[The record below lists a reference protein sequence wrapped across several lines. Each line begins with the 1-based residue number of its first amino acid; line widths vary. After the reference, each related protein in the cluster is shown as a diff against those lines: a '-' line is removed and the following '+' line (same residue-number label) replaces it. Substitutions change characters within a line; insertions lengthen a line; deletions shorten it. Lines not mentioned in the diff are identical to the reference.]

1 MANPFTAQSERNNNV
16 RRDLHDLS
24 FQWNGSIPFGRRNVV
39 LCQEVLPGQSFRIK
53 PTFGLRTL
61 PLVFPTQTR
70 VRAALHFFYVRNRLL
85 WKDWQDFIFH
95 TKDGLVPPTLAKS
108 SPVKFGSGS
117 LSDALG
123 VPSTIYTPTAIK
135 LSGSYVRQ
143 MTSLLVSNSPYLSY
157 PLQPRDGLTAE
168 NASNLSDDF
177 PAVIKALPNDRKTIA
192 LYVDL
197 SKLDPLTRLGHTS
210 ASVNYHILSKDVL
223 HDTVAGTGSFSSI
236 QGFYY
241 DGSGTLINSKVTIE
255 SRGILLM
262 TDQPS
267 QYYSFNFNLP
277 LLQNEGARHA
287 IILYTFK
294 NPAVAPPSSYR
305 RAGWANKNTAI
316 WEMPTSLTLS
326 GVDLSAL
333 SADNNPFLN
342 GQRPLSALPYRAV
355 EYVFNAFYRNQQ
367 IDPFKIDGVV
377 EYNKFIPTDAGGPD
391 ATDYDFHNSYWEM
404 DAFTSCLTAPQQGP
418 SPMVG
423 VYPTKKGAQ
432 QIAFKDEDG
441 NVRNVTPHMSEDGK
455 TLISMDVTDAQ
466 NDVTLLDTR
475 AAFEQ
480 GFVINDLRNVNA
492 LQKYLEMSQ
501 RKGYRYRDL
510 MAGHY
515 DVDIRYDEL
524 NYPEFLGGTAKDMYV
539 NTVVATART
548 AGTDGVAPVELGDY
562 AGTAGVAGDCA
573 PITKY
578 CDEHGFIIGILTVTP
593 VPVYTQTLKPMF
605 TRLSHLDYFTPEFA
619 NIGMQPVT
627 KDLLAPLEYYLSKD
641 RTGPI
646 FGYQQ
651 PWWSYK
657 RNLDEAHGLYRTQ
670 LRGFLLH
677 RVFKEM
683 PSLGADFITCDP
695 TQLNDIFSTSFDN
708 GDKLFGEIYF
718 DIETKSPV
726 PFISVASIE

>member
-39 LCQEVLPGQSFRIK
+39 LCQEVLPGQSVRIK

-95 TKDGLVPPTLAKS
+95 TKDGLVPPTIAKNS
-108 SPVKFGSGS
+108 RVSFATGS

-123 VPSTIYTPTAIK
+123 VPTTVYTPLDLELGDKIDYRYNVSFWRQSPSNRLIFYSQPK
-135 LSGSYVRQ
+135 IGLSEQSA
-143 MTSLLVSNSPYLSY
+143 SLLNVDFPEYVDSAPTDKIALYLDVKRLA
-157 PLQPRDGLTAE
+157 PLFQTDTEEVTINYVLNKSSFTDEILNTQPNGLTAYGYD
-168 NASNLSDDF
+168 SYGRYLSSPYAGNKGIIVRGSEVIYSFLLRMSEIRSMSYDKIMLVLNFPKTVLNSRGALTIPGLFVDF
-177 PAVIKALPNDRKTIA
+177 NRVWKTAAKYTFTQGI
-192 LYVDL
+192 DL
-197 SKLDPLTRLGHTS
+197 S
-210 ASVNYHILSKDVL
+210 
-223 HDTVAGTGSFSSI
+223 
-236 QGFYY
+236 
-241 DGSGTLINSKVTIE
+241 
-255 SRGILLM
+255 LL
-262 TDQPS
+262 
-267 QYYSFNFNLP
+267 
-277 LLQNEGARHA
+277 
-287 IILYTFK
+287 
-294 NPAVAPPSSYR
+294 PAA
-305 RAGWANKNTAI
+305 
-316 WEMPTSLTLS
+316 
-326 GVDLSAL
+326 
-333 SADNNPFLN
+333 NNPFLN
-342 GQRPLSALPYRAV
+342 GQRPLSALPYRAYEFV
-355 EYVFNAFYRNQQ
+355 YNAFYRNQQ
-367 IDPFKIDGVV
+367 IDPFKINGQA
-377 EYNKFIPTDAGGPD
+377 EYNKFITNDDGGEDSVP
-391 ATDYDFHNSYWEM
+391 YDFFNSYWEM

-418 SPMVG
+418 TPMVG
-423 VYPTKKGAQ
+423 VYPAANGSQ

-455 TLISMDVTDAQ
+455 TLLSMDVTDVKG
-466 NDVTLLDTR
+466 DITLLDTR

-524 NYPEFLGGTAKDMYV
+524 NYPEFLGGNAKDMYV

-548 AGTDGVAPVELGDY
+548 NGSVDAAPVELGDY
-562 AGTAGVAGDCA
+562 AGNAGVAGDCA

-605 TRLSHLDYFTPEFA
+605 TRLSHLDYFTPEFS
-619 NIGMQPVT
+619 NIGMQPLP
-627 KDLLAPLEYYLSKD
+627 KDMLAPLEYYLSKD
-641 RTGPI
+641 RTGLT

-657 RNLDEAHGLYRTQ
+657 RNLDEAHGLYRNQ

-677 RVFKEM
+677 RVFKDM
-683 PSLGADFITCDP
+683 PKLGKDFITCDP
-695 TQLNDIFSTSFDN
+695 TQLNDIFATSFDN
-708 GDKLFGEIYF
+708 SDKLFGEIYF